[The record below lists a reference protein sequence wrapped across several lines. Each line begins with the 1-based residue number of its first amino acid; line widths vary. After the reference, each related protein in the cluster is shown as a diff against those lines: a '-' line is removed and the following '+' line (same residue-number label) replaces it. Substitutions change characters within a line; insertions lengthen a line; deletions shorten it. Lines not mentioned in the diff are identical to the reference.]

1 MKFYTWK
8 DVERYFLLHRASWES
23 AIAAVDVYPTDITV
37 YAKPDACDQVEEI
50 LRAMFRSNY
59 DVSEHK
65 IKLDIGDRELPV
77 EIQEDDGGSK
87 GGKILPLFSNVL
99 YHSSSYPEQTPVNLS
114 HPVIAFHSY
123 KGGVGRTLSL
133 LAFAKAWSDVME
145 NRSPN
150 RLLIVDADIEA
161 PGMTWLQ
168 QDTMKDTFSYL
179 DLLTLIQD
187 NRDIDEIVNLACSK
201 LKRSTITIETTS
213 RKIEHIF
220 LPTYRYEEQLVD
232 LYATPESIAN
242 SKGKEYMLAEVL
254 SRICVQ
260 MGLCAALVDLRAGIS
275 VYSSTLLLDPRVKK
289 IFC

>member
-145 NRSPN
+145 NRGPT
-150 RLLIVDADIEA
+150 RLLIVDAA
-161 PGMTWLQ
+161 
-168 QDTMKDTFSYL
+168 
-179 DLLTLIQD
+179 
-187 NRDIDEIVNLACSK
+187 V
-201 LKRSTITIETTS
+201 
-213 RKIEHIF
+213 
-220 LPTYRYEEQLVD
+220 
-232 LYATPESIAN
+232 
-242 SKGKEYMLAEVL
+242 
-254 SRICVQ
+254 
-260 MGLCAALVDLRAGIS
+260 
-275 VYSSTLLLDPRVKK
+275 
-289 IFC
+289 

>member
-213 RKIEHIF
+213 RKISSSPPIAMRNSW
-220 LPTYRYEEQLVD
+220 LICTPLRRASQTARVKNICLLKSSQGSVCRWV
-232 LYATPESIAN
+232 YAPLWWISVPESVNIR
-242 SKGKEYMLAEVL
+242 LH
-254 SRICVQ
+254 
-260 MGLCAALVDLRAGIS
+260 
-275 VYSSTLLLDPRVKK
+275 
-289 IFC
+289 FCWIPG

>member
-1 MKFYTWK
+1 MTIINQTN
-8 DVERYFLLHRASWES
+8 RTLLL
-23 AIAAVDVYPTDITV
+23 
-37 YAKPDACDQVEEI
+37 EEI
-50 LRAMFRSNY
+50 N
-59 DVSEHK
+59 
-65 IKLDIGDRELPV
+65 
-77 EIQEDDGGSK
+77 
-87 GGKILPLFSNVL
+87 
-99 YHSSSYPEQTPVNLS
+99 PE
-114 HPVIAFHSY
+114 
-123 KGGVGRTLSL
+123 K
-133 LAFAKAWSDVME
+133 
-145 NRSPN
+145 
-150 RLLIVDADIEA
+150 
-161 PGMTWLQ
+161 
-168 QDTMKDTFSYL
+168 L

-275 VYSSTLLLDPRVKK
+275 EYSSTLLLDPRVKK
-289 IFC
+289 YFVSSTSTQSIKGTQFLVRGTCSRVSTLRRTLCCPEIFLNTDPGTHCPGRKKSDIFA